1 MSSNSTLHKLQSTEL
16 TILKE
21 FKRICEKY
29 GFRYFLCAGTLLGA
43 VRHQGFIPWD
53 DDVDVSMPYDDY
65 IRFLEIGQK
74 ELGSKYFLQ
83 TSETEKY
90 YDAPFA
96 KIRLTNSTFLD
107 SKFAKRHI
115 NHGIWIDIFPM
126 VYTSD
131 AIIDKQRKK
140 LKLCKAIQMDD
151 LIASNPRE
159 LIKEY
164 GEKTIRI
171 LRAFHKIFPFK
182 VRKKISHKILK
193 KTCDHYPTEQY
204 FEVAGSTGITCPCI
218 LFKDSMQLAF
228 EDDYFSVP
236 KMYKEYLEMRYG
248 DYMQLPPEDQRVG
261 VHADIIDFD
270 YSYSVLVNRK
280 ERSNELKK

>member
-90 YDAPFA
+90 
-96 KIRLTNSTFLD
+96 
-107 SKFAKRHI
+107 
-115 NHGIWIDIFPM
+115 
-126 VYTSD
+126 
-131 AIIDKQRKK
+131 
-140 LKLCKAIQMDD
+140 
-151 LIASNPRE
+151 
-159 LIKEY
+159 
-164 GEKTIRI
+164 
-171 LRAFHKIFPFK
+171 
-182 VRKKISHKILK
+182 
-193 KTCDHYPTEQY
+193 
-204 FEVAGSTGITCPCI
+204 
-218 LFKDSMQLAF
+218 
-228 EDDYFSVP
+228 
-236 KMYKEYLEMRYG
+236 
-248 DYMQLPPEDQRVG
+248 
-261 VHADIIDFD
+261 
-270 YSYSVLVNRK
+270 
-280 ERSNELKK
+280 